1 MEKEIV
7 IGNDLSEVVQVSLFI
22 KDLSMSLLLP
32 TSVSIKLGLAV
43 EEAITGI
50 IYHAYPN
57 RKKGNIKIKAS
68 YINGDLN
75 FLIVNDGISLDPTLP
90 QEETP
95 TLTIKEL
102 LTRDPSFF
110 LIRRTMDEVTYHSVD
125 QSNYMMLMK
134 KLNETEDPSGT
145 LSTNICKIDDT
156 LIFTIEGRLD
166 TANARD
172 FEAIIE
178 PLIDSTVPHIIV
190 NCKELSF
197 ISSSGLRCFIL
208 LQKNIIRHHRTL
220 VIEDMRP
227 EIRKIFDMTGC
238 SSVFTIQ

>member
-1 MEKEIV
+1 MEKEII
-7 IGNDLSEVVQVSLFI
+7 IGNDLSDVVQVSLFI

-32 TSVSIKLGLAV
+32 PSVSLKLGLAV
-43 EEAITGI
+43 EEAISGI

-57 RKKGNIKIKAS
+57 RRKGKIKIKAS
-68 YINGDLN
+68 YINGELN
-75 FLIVNDGISLDPTLP
+75 FLIVNDGISLDPTLQ
-90 QEETP
+90 QEEAP

-102 LTRDPSFF
+102 LTSDPSFF

-125 QSNYMMLMK
+125 QLNYLMLMK
-134 KLNETEDPSGT
+134 KLKETEEPAGT
-145 LSTNICKIDDT
+145 LTTNICKIDDT

-172 FEAIIE
+172 FGSIIQ
-178 PLIDSTVPHIIV
+178 PLIDSKVPHVIV

-208 LQKNIIRHHRTL
+208 LQKSIIRDQRSL
-220 VIEDMRP
+220 VIEAMCP

>member
-7 IGNDLSEVVQVSLFI
+7 IGNNLSEIVQVSLFI

-43 EEAITGI
+43 EEAVTGI

-57 RKKGNIKIKAS
+57 GRKGNIKIKAS
-68 YINGDLN
+68 YVNGDLN
-75 FLIVNDGISLDPTLP
+75 FLIVNNGISLDPTLL
-90 QEETP
+90 QEESP

-102 LTRDPSFF
+102 LTSDPSFF

-125 QSNYMMLMK
+125 QSNYLMLMK

-145 LSTNICKIDDT
+145 LGTNICKIDDT
-156 LIFTIEGRLD
+156 LVFTIEGRLD

-172 FEAIIE
+172 FGTIIQ
-178 PLIDSTVPHIIV
+178 PLIDSTIPNIIV
-190 NCKELSF
+190 NCKELNF

-208 LQKNIIRHHRTL
+208 LQKNIIRSQRTL